1 MKHAGYVVTVLSTFF
16 FSNFFNAV
24 NASMEEAAFLR
35 HVAEQYI
42 LAQFPD
48 QGRDYQVEVTAA
60 KLDPNR
66 NYGGKCEGYLT
77 AQLQGSDIKTSSS
90 VKITCTKPGNNFS
103 IIVPVKIKMKRPAF
117 VAATGIPHGSVI
129 TDAMIKEVWLSETE
143 NQSGA
148 INLRESLVGSKV
160 RKDIRAGEQ
169 IRPSSLC
176 MICKGDSI
184 SLEAR
189 KGGLS
194 LKTQGVA
201 LSDGNYGEE
210 IQVRNSKS
218 KKVIQATVR
227 AVGVAEV
234 AF

>member
-1 MKHAGYVVTVLSTFF
+1 MKRVSYVITVLISFF
-16 FSNFFNAV
+16 FSSISTV
-24 NASMEEAAFLR
+24 NASSDEVAFLR

-42 LAQFPD
+42 IAQFPEE
-48 QGRDYQVEVTAA
+48 GKDYQVEVTAA

-66 NYGGKCEGYLT
+66 DYGGRCEGYLT
-77 AQLQGSDIKTSSS
+77 AQLQGSDIKTNSS
-90 VKITCTKPGNNFS
+90 VKITCTKPGKNFS
-103 IIVPVKIKMKRPAF
+103 IIVPVKVKIKRPTF
-117 VAATGIPHGSVI
+117 VAATGIPHGTVI
-129 TDAMIKEVWLSETE
+129 TDSMLKEVWLSETE
-143 NQSGA
+143 NQGGA

-210 IQVRNSKS
+210 IQVRNIKS
-218 KKVIQATVR
+218 KKVIQATVK
-227 AVGVAEV
+227 AAGVAEI